1 MSKKIF
7 QHWGLILFFLLS
19 WLWAFWWMGD
29 VMRIAYE
36 RSFFA
41 PDATLM
47 YWLWQQPFGW
57 LWIIGR
63 VLLLTYHWP
72 WAGGL
77 LVAVLL
83 TAGSWLVGY
92 CLRLPQRWRWLQYLP
107 AGVWMMWTATVGL
120 NLFYAREPGRIL
132 GVPFLVVTLFAI
144 AALITWLAAQHSS
157 PLPTSPKGEGA
168 FILICFA
175 LPVCTLHFQHPYM
188 RPLTRMQVQLLH
200 DDFEGI
206 SRTAHEHAEMSYR
219 QMAGYYA
226 IALARTGHLAE
237 QLFDIKLDFDTI
249 TTYNYGGHP
258 TSTLNYHIIDCDY
271 HAGLIRAARHYVMED
286 LTMDGPSLYTLKY
299 MVKISLLE
307 GDWVLAR
314 KYLHILRKVPFE
326 GTFLR
331 KYEPM
336 VERPDL
342 IQADPEF
349 AFILNMLPPYHTFE
363 QMDEKPAFVGFY
375 ANMRGFQNKEALI
388 WSTVACLYSKRM
400 PAFLQ
405 RCQRLVGTTPPRSIA
420 EGLLLESYKEPA
432 ILKAFPQL
440 EMLVDRFEL
449 FLQDASPYM
458 DDRERGSEALFEKYH
473 GYYPYYYFFGNLRN
487 TRRPSDDEPAA
498 NKAGVN

>member
-144 AALITWLAAQHSS
+144 AALITWLAAQPSS
-157 PLPTSPKGEGA
+157 PLPSSPKGEGRS
-168 FILICFA
+168 A
-175 LPVCTLHFQHPYM
+175 LPLGGDRRGLLVVVCVNHQC
-188 RPLTRMQVQLLH
+188 LTILG
-200 DDFEGI
+200 DGE
-206 SRTAHEHAEMSYR
+206 EPR
-219 QMAGYYA
+219 QSM
-226 IALARTGHLAE
+226 IA
-237 QLFDIKLDFDTI
+237 Q
-249 TTYNYGGHP
+249 
-258 TSTLNYHIIDCDY
+258 
-271 HAGLIRAARHYVMED
+271 
-286 LTMDGPSLYTLKY
+286 
-299 MVKISLLE
+299 
-307 GDWVLAR
+307 
-314 KYLHILRKVPFE
+314 
-326 GTFLR
+326 
-331 KYEPM
+331 
-336 VERPDL
+336 
-342 IQADPEF
+342 
-349 AFILNMLPPYHTFE
+349 
-363 QMDEKPAFVGFY
+363 
-375 ANMRGFQNKEALI
+375 
-388 WSTVACLYSKRM
+388 
-400 PAFLQ
+400 LQ
-405 RCQRLVGTTPPRSIA
+405 RVVLSI
-420 EGLLLESYKEPA
+420 
-432 ILKAFPQL
+432 
-440 EMLVDRFEL
+440 
-449 FLQDASPYM
+449 
-458 DDRERGSEALFEKYH
+458 
-473 GYYPYYYFFGNLRN
+473 
-487 TRRPSDDEPAA
+487 
-498 NKAGVN
+498 